1 MVGNTCVHHRDTGDI
16 DDHDL
21 GTVCADAPEQ
31 LLSQLAGALGIH
43 DADDWQDE
51 QTLADLQHRRGEDS
65 DGLLLLA
72 DDALALLDEA
82 DGHGDGDAVGS
93 WLVCVQDAVQQREI
107 RLIFRKQGARK
118 NVAEQQ
124 DNPYHFACF
133 HTSGN
138 DALGQIPRVRLE
150 CLESSGFQRL
160 HVVVIDGSRFGKDFF
175 LAHCCQQLCLSDAL
189 GPFFAQLG
197 AALSEVFN
205 QLAE

>member
-1 MVGNTCVHHRDTGDI
+1 MLSSISYFFLFFFFSSRRRHTRCLSDWSSDVCSS
-16 DDHDL
+16 DL
-21 GTVCADAPEQ
+21 
-31 LLSQLAGALGIH
+31 
-43 DADDWQDE
+43 
-51 QTLADLQHRRGEDS
+51 
-65 DGLLLLA
+65 
-72 DDALALLDEA
+72 
-82 DGHGDGDAVGS
+82 
-93 WLVCVQDAVQQREI
+93 
-107 RLIFRKQGARK
+107 K
-118 NVAEQQ
+118 NVAKQQ

-175 LAHCCQQLCLSDAL
+175 LAHRCQQLCLSDAL
-189 GPFFAQLG
+189 GPFFSQLG